1 LPIRRIIGLAKKKK
15 FNQERNIGL
24 AKKKKFNQEEI

>member
-1 LPIRRIIGLAKKKK
+1 LPIRRNIGLAKKKK